1 MDEENKVICSLI
13 AVHRVI
19 EECSWLDL
27 CREQCT
33 RQWPDTEINEEV
45 VSEGARV
52 NGEGMGIRGIIIV
65 LGERKLKVPIFSVN
79 FKN

>member
-1 MDEENKVICSLI
+1 MDGENKVICSLI

-33 RQWPDTEINEEV
+33 RQWPGTELNEEV
-45 VSEGARV
+45 VSEGA
-52 NGEGMGIRGIIIV
+52 
-65 LGERKLKVPIFSVN
+65 
-79 FKN
+79 